1 MCNTEKL
8 GGAGDEANT
17 SLLDMFKVR
26 PFTDTSIYTFVFIIG
41 RCCPTR
47 AIFFLEPVSTLT
59 FTNVG
64 SKGNICLLRLR
75 RILIL
80 TS

>member
-17 SLLDMFKVR
+17 SLLDMFK
-26 PFTDTSIYTFVFIIG
+26 IQAFIIYLCIHNWEMLSYTG
-41 RCCPTR
+41 DF
-47 AIFFLEPVSTLT
+47 FFLEPVSTLT
-59 FTNVG
+59 LTKVR
-64 SKGNICLLRLR
+64 SKGNICLLRFR